1 MGVINQLITGGAPP
15 CMGEVTIKFGFMTW
29 GSKMMLEF
37 WNIYID
43 GSETKNTRG
52 INEHR

>member
-1 MGVINQLITGGAPP
+1 MVDIPILNLGYKSTYNWGAPP

-37 WNIYID
+37 WNI
-43 GSETKNTRG
+43 RV
-52 INEHR
+52 